1 MFRFNS
7 VVLLKHIIHDLLC
20 LHPVSSQVL
29 RGSQGIYGDHHFHH
43 IAKGGVQHAS
53 LSHASR
59 LEATGSEVT
68 QKTQVQV
75 AIASFLMATASSF
88 LGNLWIWTDLEKT
101 VRNWN
106 SHLWKSTSAGYIKLN
121 AEIAQPFLQWPD
133 LQRHAKCWNGTCT
146 KRLYVSAALLGNYTD
161 KHIKSKNVPMIIYV
175 QLYNVH
181 MYI

>member
-68 QKTQVQV
+68 QKNTGP
-75 AIASFLMATASSF
+75 S
-88 LGNLWIWTDLEKT
+88 
-101 VRNWN
+101 
-106 SHLWKSTSAGYIKLN
+106 GYRIIFDGHSKL
-121 AEIAQPFLQWPD
+121 LSRKLVD
-133 LQRHAKCWNGTCT
+133 M
-146 KRLYVSAALLGNYTD
+146 D
-161 KHIKSKNVPMIIYV
+161 
-175 QLYNVH
+175 
-181 MYI
+181 